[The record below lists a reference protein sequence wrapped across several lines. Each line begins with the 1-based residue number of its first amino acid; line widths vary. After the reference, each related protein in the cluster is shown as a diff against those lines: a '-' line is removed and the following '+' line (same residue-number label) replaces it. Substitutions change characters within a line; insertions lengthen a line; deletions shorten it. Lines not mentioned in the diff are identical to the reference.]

1 MAIRFLLIYILIL
14 LVSGCSNRVHMNVDS
29 VTEHNTRR
37 SYTVALKILEHSN
50 YQFYNYKI
58 FLTKQEEDSL
68 KKLNILYSKEY
79 RQDKIK
85 DFHVMR
91 HQVAY
96 FLSSLGNS
104 YKISISIAT
113 LIEKYVRAVVY
124 NHTNRSDFILR
135 ICTFNP
141 KDNSELYKIPRWH
154 FDIADTENQY
164 YKNIITLKGPKT
176 LFVHLQPGYMRKL
189 KKIINNIDYTS
200 SQSYM
205 SARLQCHR
213 IITACINDKNCI
225 IDNAENGWATVFKI
239 GNHESIA
246 LHSEPYIF
254 SERLF
259 VSIK

>member
-1 MAIRFLLIYILIL
+1 M
-14 LVSGCSNRVHMNVDS
+14 VSGHNERGHMNVDL
-29 VTEHNTRR
+29 VTEHDTRS
-37 SYTVALKILEHSN
+37 SYNAGLKILEHSN
-50 YQFYNYKI
+50 YQFINYKI

-68 KKLNILYSKEY
+68 KKLNISYSKEY

-85 DFHVMR
+85 DFYVIR
-91 HQVAY
+91 HQVAC

-104 YKISISIAT
+104 YKISISVAK

-124 NHTNRSDFILR
+124 NHITRSDFILR
-135 ICTFNP
+135 ICAFNP
-141 KDNSELYKIPRWH
+141 KDNLELYKIPRWH
-154 FDIADTENQY
+154 FDIADKEDQH

-176 LFVHLQPGYMRKL
+176 LFVHLQLEYIKKL
-189 KKIINNIDYTS
+189 KNIINNIDYTNS
-200 SQSYM
+200 ESYM
-205 SARLQCHR
+205 SASLQSHR
-213 IITACINDKNCI
+213 IITACINDKNCT

-246 LHSEPYIF
+246 LHSEPYIS